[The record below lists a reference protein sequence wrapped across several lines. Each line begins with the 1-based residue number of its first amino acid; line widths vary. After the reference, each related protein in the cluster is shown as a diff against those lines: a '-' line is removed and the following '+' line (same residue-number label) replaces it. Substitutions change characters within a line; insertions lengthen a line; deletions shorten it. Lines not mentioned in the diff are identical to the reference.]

1 MLQIR
6 TTINSGYTY
15 LDLYK
20 NEPVFLS
27 LSFAELQDITKKNS
41 NFSKSFS
48 LPGSKKNNEV
58 FNFFYDLNAIPTT
71 FNPNNKFEAV
81 LMWDGYEI
89 MQGNIRLNGVSTL
102 NGEIIYQ
109 VTFYNQVGDLMANIG
124 DKFLW
129 DLDLNYL
136 NHPYSIDVVLQ
147 SQLDPNLFPLTGTT
161 NYSYQDGRTM
171 WGLFNIGYEYIS
183 GNTLNND
190 VTPLVQFSPKAT
202 NGAYVPTQ
210 GFFDFSGSP
219 VHDYYF
225 KPAIQIKELYE
236 EIIREAGYTVQSD
249 FFNTSYFKNFYMPLK
264 FVDETI
270 YSRNAIPACYTYA
283 NGDLG
288 SLSPS
293 PSLTYTDPTQE
304 VACNTLGF
312 IATPSSLTIQSGY
325 SGTYRFQ
332 FTFTINPEYRCDYDI
347 GPNYIDFYVTDGITT
362 TLLYATEYC
371 QRVPQQVSFVQPF
384 TFTGTSTLSFY
395 FQGTGVQVQNYSQ
408 NIVNGPRFIP
418 DGSIINYDIE
428 FPPNDYKQIDFITSI
443 NKYYNLIVVPN
454 PDKPNNLIIEPIVD
468 YIGKGPILDWTTKV
482 DFSQLQ
488 SVYPT
493 SALLNGTLE
502 YEFKLDQDYANQDFK
517 GQVNRIFGTDKFQLG
532 LEYKDTTTKFD
543 YIFSSPIDITINNSN
558 VSLLTL
564 SSMSKLK
571 QIDVKGETLQTFVPF
586 KILPKVVYRGLTLP
600 NDNYGFLSATT
611 ITTSGATCKSGIQII
626 ITGPGYIQWQDC
638 NGVANYNY
646 YSGSFPQS
654 TYFPQCNDIST
665 FRGGPYFPS
674 APFYFYSSGSSC
686 TSVANVSSTY
696 QTWYLNGGQQD
707 RFQNINRFTTYPFAY
722 TGFSHYINFRGED
735 QSNITPS
742 EYVFDSEDLYDI
754 YYKPYVNDIISE
766 ENKIFSTKIYL
777 YPQDVQKL
785 RWNERILVNN
795 SYFRINKITNWNAL
809 EPSICDIELVKL
821 TKDYPSHNILYYD
834 LIPCAGGENRH
845 SNSDLNYHLYA
856 YAGNYVTLYDDAL
869 NYLGCH
875 QVQVGSYNPLYNYQH
890 YYISSGYTSN
900 LVNSFPDCG
909 CTGRTPFDIVQE
921 EPGIPRFF
929 WYTGLSCSDSGTTY
943 TFKSTDSNLL
953 SGVTS
958 YKVQNTATTITECVY
973 QVKPSFINPTN
984 YVQILSAYTDCNE
997 CNYVPP
1003 TPTPTQ
1009 TPTISLTPSNTPTIS
1024 VTPSLTASPTP
1035 SPNPYCYTIQGSTT
1049 YYGECYFCPNTYS
1062 SFTDWF
1068 IRFFDGCNGTQIPA
1082 PLNMNVIAHY
1092 SDGSTQNTFIPA
1104 GGTGDFFIASSDV
1117 QCGFP
1122 PDCIEFRSP
1131 TFEYADVI
1139 PVTGSITECCTGP
1152 TPTPTNQTPT
1162 PTTTLTATPSSTPPV
1177 GDKSLV
1183 IYVRDVAV
1191 TQQNVTLFYSVNYG
1205 SNINIPGATG
1215 VILPISCSQIYTIPG
1230 LAAGDVVTI
1239 GNSLGC
1245 VLEGTAGTLSCPSI
1259 TSFNIN
1265 YTYVVDAPSTQAIS
1279 LTVDTNFIP

>member
-27 LSFAELQDITKKNS
+27 LSFAELQDVTKKNS

-58 FNFFYDLNAIPTT
+58 FNFFYDLNSVPTT

-136 NHPYSIDVVLQ
+136 NHPYSQDVVLY
-147 SQLDPNLFPLTGTT
+147 SLLDPNLFPLTGTT

-171 WGLFNIGYEYIS
+171 WGLFNIGYEYLS
-183 GNTLNND
+183 ANTINNST
-190 VTPLVQFSPKAT
+190 TPLVQFSPQST
-202 NGAYVPTQ
+202 NGAYVPIP
-210 GFFDFSGSP
+210 GFFDFSGTP

-236 EIIREAGYTVQSD
+236 EIVREAGYTVQSD
-249 FFNTSYFKNFYMPLK
+249 FFETSYFKNFYMPLK

-270 YSRNAIPACYTYA
+270 YSRNAIPACYTYT

-293 PSLTYTDPTQE
+293 PALTYTDPTQE

-312 IATPSSLTIQSGY
+312 IATPSSLTIQSAY
-325 SGTYRFQ
+325 TGTYRFQ
-332 FTFTINPEYRCDYDI
+332 FTFTINPEYNCDYDI
-347 GPNYIDFYVTDGITT
+347 GPNYINFYVTDGITT
-362 TLLYATEYC
+362 TLLYGTDYC
-371 QRVPQQVSFVQPF
+371 QNVPQQVSFVQPF

-395 FQGTGVQVQNYSQ
+395 FQGMGVQILNYNQ

-532 LEYKDTTTKFD
+532 QEYKDTTTKFD

-571 QIDVKGETLQTFVPF
+571 QVDISGQTQQTFVPF

-600 NDNYGFLSATT
+600 NDNYGFLQLTGVTSAITNCNSGIT
-611 ITTSGATCKSGIQII
+611 ITAIGT
-626 ITGPGYIQWQDC
+626 GYIKYDDC
-638 NGVANYNY
+638 AGNTTYQYVNNGGVYNY
-646 YSGSFPQS
+646 YSQCLNPTSFRPGFPLSNIATPNVTNAGSP
-654 TYFPQCNDIST
+654 
-665 FRGGPYFPS
+665 
-674 APFYFYSSGSSC
+674 C
-686 TSVANVSSTY
+686 TTVTNQQVY
-696 QTWYLNGGQQD
+696 QKWFMNGFAQD
-707 RFQNINRFTTYPFAY
+707 RFLNMNRFTTYPFAY

-735 QSNITPS
+735 QSNITPA
-742 EYVFDSEDLYDI
+742 EYVFDSEDLYNI
-754 YYKPYVNDIISE
+754 YYEPYVNDIISE
-766 ENKIFSTKIYL
+766 ENKIFATKIYL

-785 RWNERILVNN
+785 RWNEKVLINN

-834 LIPCAGGENRH
+834 LIPCAGGETRY

-875 QVQVGSYNPLYNYQH
+875 QVQVGYYNPSFNYQH
-890 YYISSGYTSN
+890 YYISSGYTPN
-900 LVNSFPDCG
+900 LVNAFPDCG

-921 EPGIPRFF
+921 EPGIPRYF
-929 WYTGLSCSDSGTTY
+929 WYTGMSCSDSATTY
-943 TFKSTDSNLL
+943 TFKSTSSTLL
-953 SGVTS
+953 SGATS
-958 YKVQNTATTITECVY
+958 YKIQNTATTVTECVY
-973 QVKPSFINPTN
+973 QVEPSFINPTN
-984 YVQILSAYTDCNE
+984 YVQILSAYTNCNDCN
-997 CNYVPP
+997 YIPP
-1003 TPTPTQ
+1003 SATPTQTPSNTPTPSI
-1009 TPTISLTPSNTPTIS
+1009 TPTISLTPSI
-1024 VTPSLTASPTP
+1024 TPSPTQT
-1035 SPNPYCYTIQGSTT
+1035 PNPYCYRIQGSTIQ
-1049 YYGECYFCPNTYS
+1049 YGECYYCPNTYAS
-1062 SFTDWF
+1062 QTNWY
-1068 IRFFDGCNGTQIPA
+1068 INFFDGCNGNQIA
-1082 PLNMNVIAHY
+1082 SPLNMNVIAHY
-1092 SDGSTQNTFIPA
+1092 SDGSTENTFIPA
-1104 GGTGDFFIASSDV
+1104 GGTGDFYIAQSQED
-1117 QCGFP
+1117 CGFP
-1122 PDCIEFRSP
+1122 PECTQYQSP
-1131 TFEYADVI
+1131 TFEYAEVI
-1139 PVTGSITECCTGP
+1139 PVSGTITECCTGP
-1152 TPTPTNQTPT
+1152 TPTPVTPT
-1162 PTTTLTATPSSTPPV
+1162 PTSTIPPTPTPTSTKLQSATLVWTYSVLSVPTNYMYLYVNGNIVESRSNTSAGNYTVYV
-1177 GDKSLV
+1177 GDV
-1183 IYVRDVAV
+1183 
-1191 TQQNVTLFYSVNYG
+1191 
-1205 SNINIPGATG
+1205 INIEVGCSGCDGFNNTANAYCTG
-1215 VILPISCSQIYTIPG
+1215 IINDANCAVGTTYMLSGNYTVVS
-1230 LAAGDVVTI
+1230 GDV
-1239 GNSLGC
+1239 GNALYLNAFAVCDSGC
-1245 VLEGTAGTLSCPSI
+1245 L
-1259 TSFNIN
+1259 
-1265 YTYVVDAPSTQAIS
+1265 
-1279 LTVDTNFIP
+1279 

>member
-27 LSFAELQDITKKNS
+27 LSFAELQDVTKKNS
-41 NFSKSFS
+41 NYSKSFS

-58 FNFFYDLNAIPTT
+58 FNFFYDLNSVPTT

-109 VTFYNQVGDLMANIG
+109 ITFYNQVGDLMANIG
-124 DKFLW
+124 DKFLY

-147 SQLDPNLFPLTGTT
+147 SQLDPNLFPLTTT
-161 NYSYQDGRTM
+161 TDYSYQNGKTM

-210 GFFDFSGSP
+210 GFFDFSGTP

-236 EIIREAGYTVQSD
+236 EIVREAGYTVQSD

-270 YSRNAIPACYTYA
+270 YSRNAIPACYSYT

-288 SLSPS
+288 SLSFAY
-293 PSLTYTDPTQE
+293 TYTDPTQE

-312 IATPSSLTIQSGY
+312 IATSSSLTIQSGY
-325 SGTYRFQ
+325 TGTYKFQ
-332 FTFTINPEYRCDYDI
+332 FTFTINPETGCDFDI
-347 GPNYIDFYVTDGITT
+347 GANFVNFYVTDGLST
-362 TLLYATEYC
+362 TLLYGVDYC
-371 QRVPQQVSFVQPF
+371 QGVPQQVSFIQPF
-384 TFTGTSTLSFY
+384 TITGTSTLSF
-395 FQGTGVQVQNYSQ
+395 FFEGRGLQILNYTQS
-408 NIVNGPRFIP
+408 IVNAPRFIP

-468 YIGKGPILDWTTKV
+468 YIGKGGVLDWTTKV
-482 DFSQLQ
+482 DFAQLQ

-532 LEYKDTTTKFD
+532 QEYKDTTTKFD

-558 VSLLTL
+558 VALLTL

-611 ITTSGATCKSGIQII
+611 ITSGGTNCKSGIEITV
-626 ITGPGYIQWQDC
+626 TGPGYIQWQDC
-638 NGVANYNY
+638 NGVVNYNY

-665 FRGGPYFPS
+665 FKGGPYSPS

-686 TSVANVSSTY
+686 TSVAYVSSTY

-742 EYVFDSEDLYDI
+742 EYAFNSEDLYNI
-754 YYKPYVNDIISE
+754 YYEPYVNDIISE

-785 RWNERILVNN
+785 RWNEKILINN

-834 LIPCAGGENRH
+834 LIPCVGEEIRYT
-845 SNSDLNYHLYA
+845 NSDLNYHLYA

-875 QVQVGSYNPLYNYQH
+875 QVQVGAYNPSYNYEH
-890 YYISSGYTSN
+890 YYISSGYTAN
-900 LVNSFPDCG
+900 LVNVFPDCG

-921 EPGIPRFF
+921 EPGVPRFF
-929 WYTGLSCSDSGTTY
+929 WYTGLSCSDSATTY
-943 TFKSTDSNLL
+943 TFKSTDSNLI
-953 SGVTS
+953 SGTTS
-958 YKVQNTATTITECVY
+958 YKIQNTATTITECVY
-973 QVKPSFINPTN
+973 QVEPSFINPTN
-984 YVQILSAYTDCNE
+984 YVQILSAYTNCNDCN
-997 CNYVPP
+997 YIPP
-1003 TPTPTQ
+1003 SATPTQTPSNTPTPSI
-1009 TPTISLTPSNTPTIS
+1009 TPTISLTPSI
-1024 VTPSLTASPTP
+1024 TP
-1035 SPNPYCYTIQGSTT
+1035 SPIIFDCYAYQGVWEEGDPEHPFGGVVNYIDQYGNFQSEQYIWLGISILIYAQTIISTS
-1049 YYGECYFCPNTYS
+1049 GVIS
-1062 SFTDWF
+1062 
-1068 IRFFDGCNGTQIPA
+1068 IP
-1082 PLNMNVIAHY
+1082 
-1092 SDGSTQNTFIPA
+1092 
-1104 GGTGDFFIASSDV
+1104 
-1117 QCGFP
+1117 C
-1122 PDCIEFRSP
+1122 
-1131 TFEYADVI
+1131 
-1139 PVTGSITECCTGP
+1139 P
-1152 TPTPTNQTPT
+1152 TPTPTSQTPT
-1162 PTTTLTATPSSTPPV
+1162 PTPTPSVTPPV
-1177 GDKSLV
+1177 GEKSLV
-1183 IYVRDVAV
+1183 IYATDAAV
-1191 TQQNVTLFYSVNYG
+1191 TRQNVTLYYTVNYG
-1205 SNINIPGATG
+1205 PSFNIPGATATL
-1215 VILPISCSQIYTIPG
+1215 LPISCSQIYTIPG
-1230 LAAGDVVTI
+1230 LSAGDVITI
-1239 GNSLGC
+1239 NTSLNC
-1245 VLEGTAGTLSCPSI
+1245 AIEGTQGFLSCPSI
-1259 TSFNIN
+1259 TSYNLN
-1265 YTYVVDAPSTQAIS
+1265 YTYVIDAPSTQAIS
-1279 LTVDTNFIP
+1279 LTVDTSIIP

>member
-27 LSFAELQDITKKNS
+27 LSFAELQDVTKKNS
-41 NFSKSFS
+41 NFSKAFS

-58 FNFFYDLNAIPTT
+58 FNFFYDLNSIPTT

-136 NHPYSIDVVLQ
+136 NHPYSQDVVLY
-147 SQLDPNLFPLTGTT
+147 SLLDPDLFPLTGTT
-161 NYSYQDGRTM
+161 NYSYQNGKTM
-171 WGLFNIGYEYIS
+171 WGLFNIGYEYLS
-183 GNTLNND
+183 ANTINNST
-190 VTPLVQFSPKAT
+190 TPLVQFSPKST
-202 NGAYVPTQ
+202 SGAYVPVP
-210 GFFDFSGSP
+210 GFFDFSGTP

-236 EIIREAGYTVQSD
+236 EIVREAGYTVQSD

-270 YSRNAIPACYTYA
+270 YSRNAIPACYTYN
-283 NGDLG
+283 NGFLVLFPG
-288 SLSPS
+288 TN
-293 PSLTYTDPTQE
+293 TYTNPTEE

-312 IATPSSLTIQSGY
+312 LATTDSLTIQSGY
-325 SGTYRFQ
+325 TGTYRFQ
-332 FTFTINPEYRCDYDI
+332 FTFTINPYGPCDYMV
-347 GPNYIDFYVTDGITT
+347 GPNYINFYVTDGVTT
-362 TLLYATEYC
+362 TLLYGTDYC
-371 QRVPQQVSFVQPF
+371 QTVPQQVSFVQPF
-384 TFTGTSTLSFY
+384 TFTGTSTLQFY
-395 FQGTGVQVQNYSQ
+395 FEGMGVSVLNYNQ

-488 SVYPT
+488 SIYPT
-493 SALLNGTLE
+493 SVLLNGTLE

-517 GQVNRIFGTDKFQLG
+517 GQTNRIFGTDKFQLG

-558 VSLLTL
+558 VALLTL

-571 QIDVKGETLQTFVPF
+571 QVDISGQTQQTFVPF
-586 KILPKVVYRGLTLP
+586 KILPKIVYRGLTLP
-600 NDNYGFLSATT
+600 NDNYGFLQLTGVTT
-611 ITTSGATCKSGIQII
+611 AITNCNSGVTMTAIGT
-626 ITGPGYIQWQDC
+626 GYIKYDDC
-638 NGVANYNY
+638 AGNTTYQYVNNGGVYNY
-646 YSGSFPQS
+646 GAQCLNPTSFRPGFPLTNIATPNVTNSG
-654 TYFPQCNDIST
+654 T
-665 FRGGPYFPS
+665 
-674 APFYFYSSGSSC
+674 AC
-686 TSVANVSSTY
+686 TTVTNQQVY
-696 QTWYLNGGQQD
+696 QKWYMNGFAQD
-707 RFQNINRFTTYPFAY
+707 RFLNMNRFTTYPFAY

-742 EYVFDSEDLYDI
+742 EYVFDSEDLYNI
-754 YYKPYVNDIISE
+754 YYEPYVNDIISE

-795 SYFRINKITNWNAL
+795 SYFRINKITNFNAL

-821 TKDYPSHNILYYD
+821 TKDYPSHNILYYE

-875 QVQVGSYNPLYNYQH
+875 QVQISSYNPAYNYQH
-890 YYISSGYTSN
+890 YYISSGYTPN
-900 LVNSFPDCG
+900 LVNSFPDCA

-921 EPGIPRFF
+921 EPGIPRYF
-929 WYTGLSCSDSGTTY
+929 WYTGMSCSDSATTY
-943 TFKSTDSNLL
+943 TFKSTSSNLL
-953 SGVTS
+953 SGATS
-958 YKVQNTATTITECVY
+958 YKIQNTATTITECVY

-984 YVQILSAYTDCNE
+984 YVQILSAYTNCNDCN
-997 CNYVPP
+997 YIPP
-1003 TPTPTQ
+1003 SATPTNTPSNTPTPS
-1009 TPTISLTPSNTPTIS
+1009 ITPTIS
-1024 VTPSLTASPTP
+1024 VTPSITP
-1035 SPNPYCYTIQGSTT
+1035 SPIITNVYCYEGVYEVDDPAHPFGGVVNYIDQYGNYQSQQYIWLGDFVTIVAQSIISTT
-1049 YYGECYFCPNTYS
+1049 GVSTVVCPS
-1062 SFTDWF
+1062 
-1068 IRFFDGCNGTQIPA
+1068 
-1082 PLNMNVIAHY
+1082 
-1092 SDGSTQNTFIPA
+1092 
-1104 GGTGDFFIASSDV
+1104 
-1117 QCGFP
+1117 
-1122 PDCIEFRSP
+1122 
-1131 TFEYADVI
+1131 
-1139 PVTGSITECCTGP
+1139 P
-1152 TPTPTNQTPT
+1152 TPTPPPTATPT
-1162 PTTTLTATPSSTPPV
+1162 PTRTPGNGIWTITNYDCGLGTVNDIGINGSFMGSLPLGPSTFPLTSTLGGSRQYPSGVINGSNTIQANVTTNIQGTGNCLAMY
-1177 GDKSLV
+1177 
-1183 IYVRDVAV
+1183 IYVNQTSVPDYEAYWNYSNPFPQISGVMLNTSDDVLV
-1191 TQQNVTLFYSVNYG
+1191 VIECYV
-1205 SNINIPGATG
+1205 GA
-1215 VILPISCSQIYTIPG
+1215 
-1230 LAAGDVVTI
+1230 
-1239 GNSLGC
+1239 
-1245 VLEGTAGTLSCPSI
+1245 CP
-1259 TSFNIN
+1259 
-1265 YTYVVDAPSTQAIS
+1265 
-1279 LTVDTNFIP
+1279 